1 MDGLLWKMKLRER
14 NEMTAYRAPAILRR
28 WNADNSITLNASGKK
43 LMTFRGYDAV
53 EQADHFIKGW
63 FGDQPHRV
71 RTIFTE
77 SKKLFPKG
85 AI

>member
-1 MDGLLWKMKLRER
+1 
-14 NEMTAYRAPAILRR
+14 MTDRRPPAILRR

-43 LMTFRGYDAV
+43 LMTFRGYDAPD
-53 EQADHFIKGW
+53 QADCFIKGW
-63 FGDQPHRV
+63 FGNYTPRV

-77 SKKLFPKG
+77 SKKIFPKG